1 MDPLTIGALAVA
13 AGKAAYEV
21 YKSATAKAPSSG
33 GGGISPGDSLAR
45 LRGMQS
51 GSEQP
56 QAPAAVAA
64 PIPYQ
69 VAPQAMQQA
78 QPIPVAPPQPLDPM
92 ARLRAMGGG

>member
-13 AGKAAYEV
+13 AGKAAYSI
-21 YKSATAKAPSSG
+21 YKSSTAKSPSG
-33 GGGISPGDSLAR
+33 GGGMTTGDSLAR
-45 LRGMQS
+45 LRGMQT

-69 VAPQAMQQA
+69 VAPQAMQQT
-78 QPIPVAPPQPLDPM
+78 QPVPGAPPQPLDPM